1 MSTYSL
7 RVLVGRSGALVTHP
21 SDRMNLDTFDD
32 GDKRP
37 RTESC
42 ATLMQRRQYWRRVL
56 AKVYTFKIPEKH
68 QEFPKAWGC

>member
-32 GDKRP
+32 GD
-37 RTESC
+37 SG
-42 ATLMQRRQYWRRVL
+42 QGRRAAPL
-56 AKVYTFKIPEKH
+56 
-68 QEFPKAWGC
+68 